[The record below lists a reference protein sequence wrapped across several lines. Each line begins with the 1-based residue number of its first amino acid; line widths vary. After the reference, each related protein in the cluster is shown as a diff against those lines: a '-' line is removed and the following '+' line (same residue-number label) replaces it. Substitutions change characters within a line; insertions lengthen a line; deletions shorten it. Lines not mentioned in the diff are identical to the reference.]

1 MSRKLFLN
9 VAGLILSTTVI
20 GLILV
25 PLTLVALP
33 FVMVRPSM
41 VTPLYTIASQKIME
55 QGAQVMIKS
64 MRRGR

>member
-25 PLTLVALP
+25 PLTLIALP
-33 FVMVRPSM
+33 FVMIRPSM